1 MNILHASRHVI
12 GLANNL
18 LYYYRLEAE
27 KEQPEKEIFHLG
39 RIIEDTA
46 HSFLPIAE
54 KKGLDLA
61 IKVIDSDVLVE
72 GDCGRLVQILNNL
85 ISNAVKFTSAGYIQV
100 GAQYRVGKLS
110 FFIRDTGI
118 GIDKESREQIFTA
131 FERGKN
137 AKCGRRLR
145 TGTGNNI

>member
-1 MNILHASRHVI
+1 M
-12 GLANNL
+12 
-18 LYYYRLEAE
+18 
-27 KEQPEKEIFHLG
+27 
-39 RIIEDTA
+39 
-46 HSFLPIAE
+46 
-54 KKGLDLA
+54 A

-118 GIDKESREQIFTA
+118 GIDKESR
-131 FERGKN
+131 
-137 AKCGRRLR
+137 
-145 TGTGNNI
+145 GTDIHRF